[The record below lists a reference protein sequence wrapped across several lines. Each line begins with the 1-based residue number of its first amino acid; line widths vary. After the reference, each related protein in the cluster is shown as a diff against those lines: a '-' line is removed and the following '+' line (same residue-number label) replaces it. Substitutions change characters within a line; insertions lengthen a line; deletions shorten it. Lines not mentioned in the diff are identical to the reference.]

1 VKILYVCHRFPFPPK
16 RGGKIR
22 PFNMIRHLSARHE
35 VHVASIA
42 RSMEE
47 AREGEGL
54 AAHCASYDI
63 GRVNNPVQTMRMLV
77 RLPTPNPSSIGYFY
91 SPQLAQRI
99 DALLASTRFDLIF
112 VHCSSV
118 APYVENV
125 RGTPKILDFGDMDS
139 QKWLEYAR
147 FKPFPLSLG
156 YRLEGAKMERAEKR
170 LARHFDLCTATTRAF
185 PSSRRTGAACE

>member
-1 VKILYVCHRFPFPPK
+1 MKILYVCHRFPFPPK

-63 GRVNNPVQTMRMLV
+63 
-77 RLPTPNPSSIGYFY
+77 
-91 SPQLAQRI
+91 
-99 DALLASTRFDLIF
+99 
-112 VHCSSV
+112 
-118 APYVENV
+118 
-125 RGTPKILDFGDMDS
+125 
-139 QKWLEYAR
+139 
-147 FKPFPLSLG
+147 
-156 YRLEGAKMERAEKR
+156 
-170 LARHFDLCTATTRAF
+170 
-185 PSSRRTGAACE
+185 